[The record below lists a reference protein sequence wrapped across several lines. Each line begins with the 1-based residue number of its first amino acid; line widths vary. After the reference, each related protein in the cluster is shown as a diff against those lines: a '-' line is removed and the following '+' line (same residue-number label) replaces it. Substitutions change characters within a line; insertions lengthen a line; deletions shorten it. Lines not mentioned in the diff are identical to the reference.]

1 MKPMSIRLRKAQEE
15 LANCIIVVADRKAR
29 IHDVGFVC
37 DLEHNIRHAKFTA
50 ADTLKR
56 WVGENPA
63 RKCFRC
69 DTVISNTS
77 TVTPTYSEFI
87 PGRVERLPGLASER
101 YATIGTYKGD
111 RVKEKGGRFGSQRTH
126 LRTHF

>member
-1 MKPMSIRLRKAQEE
+1 MM
-15 LANCIIVVADRKAR
+15 IVVNCKAH
-29 IHDVGFVC
+29 IDDVGLVR
-37 DLEHNIRHAKFTA
+37 DIEHNIRHAKFTA

-63 RKCFRC
+63 RKYFRC

-77 TVTPTYSEFI
+77 TVTPTYSDFV
-87 PGRVERLPGLASER
+87 PDRVERLPGLASER
-101 YATIGTYKGD
+101 YATIGTFKGG
-111 RVKEKGGRFGSQRTH
+111 RVKEKGGRFGSQRAH